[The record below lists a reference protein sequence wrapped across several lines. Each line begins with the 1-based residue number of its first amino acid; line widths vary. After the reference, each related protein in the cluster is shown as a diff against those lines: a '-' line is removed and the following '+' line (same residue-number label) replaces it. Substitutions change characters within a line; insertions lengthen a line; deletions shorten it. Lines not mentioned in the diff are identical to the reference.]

1 MRFPFRLNANREFD
15 CIGFGENAYDH
26 LLVANRFPRPDTK
39 TPLKA
44 HTEEPGGQ
52 IASAMVGVARLGHRT
67 SYVGRFG
74 TDEAGRRSRESLVAE
89 GVDDSHAETIDGA
102 RTHTSYIIV
111 DEAKGTRTILY
122 HHDQRLDYDDGD
134 APLDIAKRARVL
146 HLDAQ
151 NPRAALPLARAARA
165 AGVVVS
171 ADFDTVTDDVLALAH
186 EVDVLIASADFP
198 RLAVG
203 MMEEADEYRDRAL
216 RDLHARFGC
225 AVVGCTLGARGAVVM
240 SEGMYAETDALPVP
254 GGVRD
259 TTGAGDAFHAGFIH
273 GLLAGEGM
281 VETLRI
287 AAAVAALKC
296 REPGARAGLP
306 TLNELQDYL
315 RTLG

>member
-1 MRFPFRLNANREFD
+1 MRFPFCLHAKRGFD
-15 CIGFGENAYDH
+15 CVGFGENAYDH
-26 LLVANRFPRPDTK
+26 LLVTNRFPRADTK
-39 TPLKA
+39 TALNS

-52 IASAMVGVARLGHRT
+52 IASAMIGLARLGRGV
-67 SYVGRFG
+67 SYIGRFG
-74 TDEAGRRSRESLVAE
+74 ADDAGRLSLESLRAENVDTAYTENIDEA
-89 GVDDSHAETIDGA
+89 
-102 RTHTSYIIV
+102 RTRTSYIIV

-122 HHDQRLDYDDGD
+122 HHDARLNYDERD
-134 APLDIAKRARVL
+134 APVDVATRGSVL
-146 HLDAQ
+146 HLDGQ
-151 NPRAALPLARAARA
+151 NPRAALQLARAARA

-225 AVVGCTLGARGAVVM
+225 AVVGCTLGARGAVIM
-240 SEGMYAETDALPVP
+240 CEGMYAETDALPVP

-296 REPGARAGLP
+296 RKQGARAGLP
-306 TLNELQDYL
+306 TNEELRAYL
-315 RTLG
+315 SSLV